1 MVTLCYI
8 SAKDMKHEDRRREL
22 GKVLMDIGKYLATVG
37 LIGNFLTNTLAVQ
50 SSIFIIIVV
59 ILVMTIGF
67 YTIPPK

>member
-1 MVTLCYI
+1 
-8 SAKDMKHEDRRREL
+8 MKHEDRRKEL

-37 LIGNFLTNTLAVQ
+37 LIGNFLTSTLTIQ

-59 ILVMTIGF
+59 ILIMTIGF